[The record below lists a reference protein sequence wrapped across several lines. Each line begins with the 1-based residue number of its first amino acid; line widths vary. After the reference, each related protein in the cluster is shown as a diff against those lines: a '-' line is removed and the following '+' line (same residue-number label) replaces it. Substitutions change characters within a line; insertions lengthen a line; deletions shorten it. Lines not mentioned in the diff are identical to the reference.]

1 MFDKI
6 EFILGEAFTSLRR
19 NKWMTFAAISTSAM
33 ALFILGG
40 LGYAYI
46 RVSNSL
52 EGLSEDFKMNVFMDL
67 DATPERTQAVA
78 AEILAFEDV
87 ATATIIGREDAWDAF
102 VEENP
107 DLAADLDNPLP
118 DKIEI
123 SLHDIG
129 KAEEVEEQIGAIQG
143 VNTEDGIRY
152 DAEVQAFLKEALTL
166 IRFMGISLGG
176 LMLITSAVLIFN
188 AIRLTILARNKELG
202 IMSLVGASR
211 ATIWSPL
218 LIEGVVQGSV
228 GGAIAGVV
236 LWAVYGMVAVAALRF
251 QALGIGAF
259 PTSNVMILLISCGAV
274 FGLICSILAVRQP
287 GKAL

>member
-1 MFDKI
+1 MFDKF
-6 EFILGEAFTSLRR
+6 EFILSEAFTSLRR

-40 LGYAYI
+40 LGFAYL

-52 EGLSEDFKMNVFMDL
+52 DQLSEDFKMNVFMML
-67 DATPERTQAVA
+67 ETPEERTIEIA
-78 AEILAFEDV
+78 AEVEAMDEV
-87 ATATIIGREDAWDAF
+87 ASVNLISRAEAWQEF
-102 VEENP
+102 SEENP
-107 DLAADLDNPLP
+107 DIVADLDNPLP
-118 DKIEI
+118 DKLEVGLKDI
-123 SLHDIG
+123 SD
-129 KAEEVEEQIGAIQG
+129 AEVVEDKIAMIQG
-143 VNTEDGIRY
+143 VDADDGIRY
-152 DAEVQAFLKEALTL
+152 DAEVQAFLKESLTL

-188 AIRLTILARNKELG
+188 AIRLTILARSKELG

-211 ATIWSPL
+211 STIWSPL
-218 LIEGVVQGSV
+218 LIEGVVQGSI
-228 GGAIAGVV
+228 GGAIAGIV
-236 LWAVYGMVAVAALRF
+236 LWAVYGMIAVVALRF

-259 PTSNVMILLISCGAV
+259 PTSNVLILLISCGAV